1 MGAFDKY
8 EKFLPSDIETPP
20 NIGPEPEFELPEGV
34 SPTFD
39 DPEWDAFRR
48 AQAGLTIL
56 DEFTGELEST
66 ITGNIDGGLGNDDNW
81 LNKAKDTLVS
91 LIPDIP
97 GFDWEEFKE
106 DIFLWIDRQI
116 TALDDKTSL
125 DIRKI
130 QEDLDE
136 YVEGIADDLVR
147 VSSKVI
153 STTDEIIDA
162 VGDKYEDISQTVQDN
177 IAEYAK
183 TVEEFAQPALSFIQ
197 ESLPQQITELKDSL
211 AEGISAIPDIPSAI
225 GDALTSGLDAVFE
238 KLGFNDLLGLFQM
251 LGIVVGTVSDRV
263 GGFEDFE
270 LEQGSWDLPRSPVD
284 ERNIQL
290 AQIPI
295 IGSAAKEI
303 QPAEWDKARYRSQSW
318 TRPHP
323 LDFASTLEY
332 IRRFPEQKEQLLVN
346 LHMLG
351 LSDERIDQLLRII
364 NTPPPP
370 SDTIEGY
377 RRGFIDEDTLISKLR
392 SNGLS
397 DEDINLIRSISFR
410 LPPIQDLILF
420 SVRGVFDVEE
430 SKRFQEFEGLPPEY
444 EEAFIDA
451 FGQGGGDFSSQ
462 VAEFG
467 KVAEQQGISKEW
479 VSAYWSS
486 HWRLPSLRNAFEMYH
501 RLNPEIVDAESSDL
515 RADGFDP
522 DEISFDRESLDRLIR
537 SADFSGYWRPKLS
550 AIAYRPLTRVDVRR
564 MHKLGVLDDDAVR
577 RSYLKL
583 GYSPTDAGRMTQF
596 TIAYNAEP
604 EETQTKEVRDLTKA
618 QILDFVEN
626 SIFTEEEAIQGLTD
640 IGYEAES
647 ARAFVDITLAD
658 RERKLQKDAVV
669 LVAERVTAGLIGVGD
684 ASLELDDLGIPPDT
698 KALILRELEIKL
710 AKRNKQ
716 PSRPEL
722 DKFLKN
728 GIISEEAYS
737 IGMGSLGY
745 ADEWIERFLELNRM
759 GMLE

>member
-8 EKFLPSDIETPP
+8 EQFLPSDIETPP
-20 NIGPEPEFELPEGV
+20 TIGPEPEFELPEGV

-39 DPEWDAFRR
+39 DPEWEAFQR

-56 DEFTGELEST
+56 DEFTGELEDT
-66 ITGNIDGGLGNDDNW
+66 IIGNIDGNLNNDDDW
-81 LNKAKDTLVS
+81 LNKAKDSLVS

-225 GDALTSGLDAVFE
+225 GDALTSGLDTVFE

-251 LGIVVGTVSDRV
+251 LGSGVSNLKE
-263 GGFEDFE
+263 GLEGEDLFSVST
-270 LEQGSWDLPRSPVD
+270 GSWDINLPWAD
-284 ERNIQL
+284 EKNLLRAMIPFFGQYLQL
-290 AQIPI
+290 
-295 IGSAAKEI
+295 KY
-303 QPAEWDKARYRSQSW
+303 PAEYERIRYESNDNVRQ
-318 TRPHP
+318 TP
-323 LDFASTLEY
+323 LDVSSALEIWRREPGLESIARESLSKLGFST
-332 IRRFPEQKEQLLVN
+332 N
-346 LHMLG
+346 LQDMY
-351 LSDERIDQLLRII
+351 SRIMHSPLPVFD
-364 NTPPPP
+364 N
-370 SDTIEGY
+370 IEAY
-377 RRGFIDEDTLISKLR
+377 RRGFIDEEKLEYGLR
-392 SNGLS
+392 KNGLS
-397 DEDINLIRSISFR
+397 SDDIDLARSISFR

-626 SIFTEEEAIQGLTD
+626 SIFTEEEAVEGLID